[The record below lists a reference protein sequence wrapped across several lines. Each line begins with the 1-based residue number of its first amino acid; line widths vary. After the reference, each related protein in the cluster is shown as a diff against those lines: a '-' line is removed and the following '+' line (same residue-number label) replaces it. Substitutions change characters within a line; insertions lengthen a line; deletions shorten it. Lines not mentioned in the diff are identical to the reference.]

1 MSTPTFHPGL
11 SMRLLL
17 TTLLVAAL
25 ASCTSVTAPHLAG
38 RINLQ
43 SDVQFIQDG
52 RVLEPVNGVCLLKRR
67 PFSIRYMGQSLC
79 PSVFASTNPGL
90 RQQYEQFRA
99 PLVTVCCTGTA
110 QYPSDLSIST
120 DLLQVYDGWSD
131 AFERKWG
138 KTMGEET
145 RIAYSTLREELPA
158 QPILVMTG
166 RNYTNFARQSDGSRI
181 HSVSSI
187 NGEDVSEFRSGSFS
201 VILFANFAP
210 PNTRAY
216 VLLWA
221 PLEVVFV
228 DG

>member
-38 RINLQ
+38 RINVQ

-52 RVLEPVNGVCLLKRR
+52 GVLEPVNGVCLLKRR

-99 PLVTVCCTGTA
+99 PLVTLGGTGTA
-110 QYPSDLSIST
+110 VHPSDLLIST

-131 AFERKWG
+131 AFEREWVSI
-138 KTMGEET
+138 GEET

-181 HSVSSI
+181 YSVSSI

-201 VILFANFAP
+201 VILFADFAP
-210 PNTRAY
+210 PGTSAM